1 MYLSNRYDEKV
12 IPAHYKWAGIM
23 SQLVLGLR
31 KADRRQSSL
40 QQAPELAGMVL
51 LHHLLAGTVKP
62 GAQQRAVVPDHGL
75 RYKRGYR

>member
-12 IPAHYKWAGIM
+12 IPAQYKWAGIM

-40 QQAPELAGMVL
+40 QRALELEGMAL
-51 LHHLLAGTVKP
+51 
-62 GAQQRAVVPDHGL
+62 
-75 RYKRGYR
+75 